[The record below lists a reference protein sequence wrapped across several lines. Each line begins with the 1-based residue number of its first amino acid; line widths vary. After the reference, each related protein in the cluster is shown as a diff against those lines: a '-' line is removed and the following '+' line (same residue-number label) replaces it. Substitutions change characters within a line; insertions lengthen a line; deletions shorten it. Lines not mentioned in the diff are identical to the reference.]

1 MKALH
6 VQTFCCEGMLHFIH
20 GGGSYVDGVFVP
32 ERKLL
37 IQYEHKT
44 AHAVE
49 GDLGD
54 FTSSSP
60 GDGRGMLK
68 AKVIKETEVSDEI
81 VNAALALIAARS
93 DFTAKVATS
102 WSTLIGKA

>member
-1 MKALH
+1 
-6 VQTFCCEGMLHFIH
+6 
-20 GGGSYVDGVFVP
+20 
-32 ERKLL
+32 
-37 IQYEHKT
+37 
-44 AHAVE
+44 
-49 GDLGD
+49 
-54 FTSSSP
+54 
-60 GDGRGMLK
+60 MLK